1 MRVSAKVDYAIR
13 AMVELAATPEGGPRK
28 AEQIATAQQIPIKF
42 LENIMLDLRHGGL
55 VRSQRGVDG
64 GYWLAKPA
72 DEISL
77 AAVIRAVE
85 GSLADVRGV
94 RAEALAFE
102 GTAQPLR
109 DVWVAVR
116 AGLRRVLDTVT
127 IADIAAGNLPAPVSE
142 LTSDPAA
149 WS

>member
-28 AEQIATAQQIPIKF
+28 AEQIATAQEIPIKF

-64 GYWLAKPA
+64 GSWLAKPA

-94 RAEALAFE
+94 RAEALEFT
-102 GTAQPLR
+102 GTAGPLR
-109 DVWVAVR
+109 EVWVAVR

-127 IADIAAGNLPAPVSE
+127 IADVASGNLPAPVSE
-142 LTSDPAA
+142 LTGDPAA

>member
-28 AEQIATAQQIPIKF
+28 AEQIATAQEIPIKF

-94 RAEALAFE
+94 RAEALEFT
-102 GTAQPLR
+102 GTAGPLR
-109 DVWVAVR
+109 EVWVAVR

-127 IADIAAGNLPAPVSE
+127 IADVASGNLPAPVSE
-142 LTSDPAA
+142 LTGDPAA